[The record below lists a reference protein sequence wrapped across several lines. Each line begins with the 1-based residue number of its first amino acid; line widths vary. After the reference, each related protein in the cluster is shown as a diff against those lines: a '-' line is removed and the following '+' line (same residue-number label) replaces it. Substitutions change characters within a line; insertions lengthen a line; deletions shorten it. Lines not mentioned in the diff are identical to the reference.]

1 MDRFIVFIE
10 EEDEMS
16 NFKKRF
22 PGHEFTF
29 VALIRFR
36 NEVVLLN
43 RTDISQT
50 ISQLQTLHRQHP
62 FQGVINPREKFVMA
76 SAAVSKGL
84 GLPPIIDDPLRVRD
98 KHLMLKTIG
107 QQLHCA
113 HTEVMLTDFPKR
125 ALDAIGVPCV
135 IKPRFGVN
143 SMCALRI
150 NNRSQLR
157 SAVVKQQKLF
167 ARITRKDFG
176 GYDFENKDFVVESF
190 IGGTEHTVDSLVRD
204 SEGILQIISDKL
216 PMTPPYFI
224 EMGDVMPSQLR
235 EEEQGKILNA
245 VAQANALLGMRNGW
259 THTEVKLWHGEPYII
274 EVAARMGG
282 GYFQQMIQEV
292 YGVDRI
298 ELLMSVMKG
307 RDILPLRPPRKVVIG
322 KRGVGYGV
330 KYVWRMDGLDK
341 LRRSSSISVVECQ
354 LNTHG
359 RGLIVGPPY
368 GYLNSLFEYFVFGE
382 TAQQAL
388 STLKEM
394 EQLMVVHAI
403 TIPYGLFLI
412 HDWLQKIINRRKP
425 ILIAH
430 L

>member
-10 EEDEMS
+10 EEDEIT

-22 PGHEFTF
+22 PGYEFTF
-29 VALIRFR
+29 VAPIRYR
-36 NEVVLLN
+36 NEVVLLDRN
-43 RTDISQT
+43 DISQT
-50 ISQLQTLHRQHP
+50 ISQLQTLHRQRP

-84 GLPPIIDDPLRVRD
+84 GLSPIIDDPLRVRD

-113 HTEVMLTDFPKR
+113 HTEVMLTDFPKSV
-125 ALDAIGVPCV
+125 LDAIGVPCV

-143 SMCALRI
+143 SMCVLRI

-167 ARITRKDFG
+167 ARITREDFG
-176 GYDFENKDFVVESF
+176 GYDFENKDFVMESF
-190 IGGTEHTVDSLVRD
+190 IGGTEHTIDSLVRD
-204 SEGILQIISDKL
+204 SEVILQIISDKL

-307 RDILPLRPPRKVVIG
+307 RDILPLGPPRKVVIG
-322 KRGVGYGV
+322 KRIVGYGA

-341 LRRSSSISVVECQ
+341 LRRSSGISVIGCQ
-354 LNTHG
+354 LNTNG

-388 STLKEM
+388 STLEEM
-394 EQLMVVHAI
+394 EQLMMVHAI
-403 TIPYGLFLI
+403 TIPYRLFLI
-412 HDWLQKIINRRKP
+412 HDWLQKMINRRKP
-425 ILIAH
+425 VLIAH